1 MFPISDHN
9 PTLRTP
15 VTTYAIIAI
24 NVAVW
29 VLVQGMGRDPAL
41 AKSVC
46 ELGLI
51 PGEFLHI
58 LPNGFQIP
66 LGQDMA
72 CVVSPG
78 VSWYAPLTSMFLHG
92 SWFHLIGNMWF
103 LHVFGNN
110 VEDVMG
116 AARFVAFYL
125 LCGLAAAGAHVAAAP
140 ASVVPTVGASGAISG
155 VMGAYLLLFP
165 RVRVRTFVTLPPIF
179 FRVVVLPAWA
189 LLVWWFVIQL
199 WLGLPQLARTG
210 EPTGGVAV
218 WAHVGGFV
226 AGVLLVRAFTR
237 PDLVEARRRM
247 LLQRGLLQGVDGG
260 T

>member
-116 AARFVAFYL
+116 RGRFVAYYL
-125 LCGLAAAGAHVAAAP
+125 LCGLAAAAAQVAAGP
-140 ASVVPTVGASGAISG
+140 GSPLPMVGASGAIGG
-155 VMGAYLLLFP
+155 VMGGYVLLYP
-165 RVRVRTFVTLPPIF
+165 WARIRTFVFLF
-179 FRVVVLPAWA
+179 FIEVPALFMLGYWF
-189 LLVWWFVIQL
+189 LLQL
-199 WLGLPQLARTG
+199 GGTAASASDV
-210 EPTGGVAV
+210 GGVAF
-218 WAHVGGFV
+218 WAHIGGFL
-226 AGVLLVRAFTR
+226 AGLALIPFFRDPGLYALHRQSTVRVHDR
-237 PDLVEARRRM
+237 
-247 LLQRGLLQGVDGG
+247 
-260 T
+260 

>member
-116 AARFVAFYL
+116 RGRFVAYYL
-125 LCGLAAAGAHVAAAP
+125 LCGLAAAAAQVAAGP
-140 ASVVPTVGASGAISG
+140 GSPLPMVGASGAIGG
-155 VMGAYLLLFP
+155 VMGGYVLLYP
-165 RVRVRTFVTLPPIF
+165 WARIRTFVFLF
-179 FRVVVLPAWA
+179 FIEVPALFMLGYWF
-189 LLVWWFVIQL
+189 LLQL
-199 WLGLPQLARTG
+199 GGTAASASDV
-210 EPTGGVAV
+210 GGVAF
-218 WAHVGGFV
+218 WAHIGGFL
-226 AGVLLVRAFTR
+226 AGLALIPFFRDPELYALHRQSTVRVHER
-237 PDLVEARRRM
+237 
-247 LLQRGLLQGVDGG
+247 
-260 T
+260 